1 MHRRDTLMAL
11 PLAGERKP
19 VVLAA
24 ISGVDEV
31 RFSPDGKRV
40 SYGSDESGTWQA
52 YVADYPSLENRRQ
65 VSATGGRQPR
75 WRRDGKELYFLTH
88 DGKVMVAAVRQGS
101 DGEFHAPTLLFQSPL
116 ANASA
121 VIDEWDVTADGQRFL
136 FMVPIQRP
144 DGGAF
149 PLNVVLN
156 WTNALK
162 RK

>member
-1 MHRRDTLMAL
+1 M
-11 PLAGERKP
+11 
-19 VVLAA
+19 
-24 ISGVDEV
+24 
-31 RFSPDGKRV
+31 
-40 SYGSDESGTWQA
+40 
-52 YVADYPSLENRRQ
+52 
-65 VSATGGRQPR
+65 
-75 WRRDGKELYFLTH
+75 TH

-101 DGEFHAPTLLFQSPL
+101 DGEFQAPTLLFQSPL

-136 FMVPIQRP
+136 FMVPIERP